1 MFERFSGPARTVL
14 RFAQDEALQLR
25 QPAIGTEH
33 LLLGVLR
40 EETSRG
46 ARFLLSLGLS
56 LEEARTYVLEAE
68 GRGAAHPVGHVP
80 FTAGAKNVLDLALRV
95 ARNLGQSYVGTEHLL
110 IAIEQERNGVGAQL
124 LATWNFDV
132 ERLQHE
138 MEGELEDGPRRA
150 APRFSAHIFGDDEIP
165 PSEPRFLG
173 VRLLRAIPV
182 VARLSPDI
190 ILASIELYQ
199 DGVAVRFTTTVAG
212 QIPDRDSAM
221 IVSDDVD
228 THYQLA
234 GGGWIGGDFLRGEWN
249 YVPTPPEQATVLRVR
264 LSAEG
269 ETQVAL

>member
-1 MFERFSGPARTVL
+1 MFERFSAPARTVL
-14 RFAQDEALQLR
+14 RLAQDEALQLR

-56 LEEARTYVLEAE
+56 LEEARTYVTEG
-68 GRGAAHPVGHVP
+68 GRGATRPVGHVP
-80 FTAGAKNVLDLALRV
+80 FTAGAKKVLDLALKA

-110 IAIEQERNGVGAQL
+110 IAIAQECNGVGAQL
-124 LATWNFDV
+124 LASWKVDV

-138 MEGELEDGPRRA
+138 IERELEDRPRRSE
-150 APRFSAHIFGDDEIP
+150 PRFVAHIFGDDEIP

-190 ILASIELYQ
+190 VLASIELYE
-199 DGVAVRFTTTVAG
+199 DGVVVRFTTTVPG
-212 QIPDRDSAM
+212 RIPDRDSAM
-221 IVSDDVD
+221 IVTDDVD
-228 THYQLA
+228 TQYQLA
-234 GGGWIGGDFLRGEWN
+234 GGGCIGGDFLRGEWN
-249 YVPTPPEQATVLRVR
+249 YVPTPPKQATVLRVR
-264 LSAEG
+264 LPAGG